1 MRRWCVTGPIGAGK
15 SAVTALLAAR
25 GAAVVDGDQLG
36 HRVLALPE
44 VAAAVRKQLGPECAP
59 DGVVDRVALGRRVFA
74 EPAAR
79 AWLDALTHPPL
90 CALMAAE
97 LAALAAA
104 GRTLAVL
111 EAAVYF
117 RLPAAPPV
125 DLVVAVVARAD
136 LRAERLAVRT
146 GLDLGTA
153 RARVAAL
160 ADLDRDWTR
169 ADLTI
174 ANDGGPAELAAAVD
188 RLWAAHAPAVDERRS
203 GAGKER

>member
-25 GAAVVDGDQLG
+25 GAAVVDGDRLG
-36 HRVLALPE
+36 HRVLARPE
-44 VAAAVRKQLGPECAP
+44 IAAALAARLGPECAP
-59 DGVVDRVALGRRVFA
+59 GGVVDRTALGRRVFA

-79 AWLDALTHPPL
+79 AVLDALTHPPL
-90 CALMAAE
+90 CALMETE

-117 RLPAAPPV
+117 RLPAAPPM
-125 DLVVAVVARAD
+125 DLVVAVVAGTG
-136 LRAERLAVRT
+136 LRAERLAART
-146 GLDLGTA
+146 GLDPAAA

-160 ADLDRDWTR
+160 ADLDPDWNR

-174 ANDGGPAELAAAVD
+174 ANDGSPAELAAAVD
-188 RLWAAHAPAVDERRS
+188 RLWAAHAPAPDERRP
-203 GAGKER
+203 GAGKDR